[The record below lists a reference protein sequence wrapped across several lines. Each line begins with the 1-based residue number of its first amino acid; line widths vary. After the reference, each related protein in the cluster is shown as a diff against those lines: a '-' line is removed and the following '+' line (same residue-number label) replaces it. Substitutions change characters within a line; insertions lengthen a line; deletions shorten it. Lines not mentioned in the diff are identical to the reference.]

1 MTILEATIAN
11 NKSKKFKI
19 TTHKSL
25 KSINKGTWYNNYLL
39 LEEWEIQ
46 PKSNDFD
53 KESNT

>member
-1 MTILEATIAN
+1 MAILEATIAN

-19 TTHKSL
+19 TTHKSP

-39 LEEWEIQ
+39 LEEREIQ
-46 PKSNDFD
+46 PKSNDVD